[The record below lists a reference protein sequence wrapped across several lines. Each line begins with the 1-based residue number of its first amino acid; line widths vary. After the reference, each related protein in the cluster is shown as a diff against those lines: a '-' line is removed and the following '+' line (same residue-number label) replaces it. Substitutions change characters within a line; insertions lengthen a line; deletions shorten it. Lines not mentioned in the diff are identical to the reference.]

1 MVEVLRVGYCLPF
14 LSTPPLSN
22 APLPMPSYSP
32 TSIKGAALE
41 EVTLALV
48 AKGAVELAPLPS
60 PGFYSRLFV
69 VRKTSWSWRPVI
81 DLSHLNRFVDV
92 SPFQMED
99 HSVCAPVG
107 VSGGLDGLHR
117 SQGSVSSGAGA
128 SCFSSLSTLRLPRQ
142 GLSVQSS
149 MFWPLHG
156 SAGLHQGH
164 GSCFRHSPF
173 YGYPHEALPRR
184 LARPVILSRVP
195 RPGSSDCSPPLSQVG
210 DCGQSS
216 KVQPD
221 SIAGCPVSRGDDR
234 RHIFQGFSIA
244 RTRLQASVNSRRISV
259 IRLASREL
267 MALAAGRPFFAGSPG
282 SWRPFANEVSPA
294 LPPPVLGSSGSR
306 GSGVGVSGM
315 SPRPP
320 VVAPPSSP
328 VLRSV
333 SLPGVSR
340 PTLLVRRLRRG
351 VGCPSRPSGR
361 FRPVG
366 LASGSVVHQR
376 QGTVGRTAGSSPV
389 PVLST
394 RSHGG
399 CLLRQH
405 HGGGVSPQGGR
416 HEVSSPQLLGPGDLA
431 LDSLSFHPP
440 GSSISSGFQQCPRG
454 RSVSPPPAPTF
465 RVVAKHDHLSVF
477 KKVLAG
483 PNRLVC
489 HLRKSALFD
498 LLLTIPRSDVSR
510 HGRVSPVLG
519 RAPSLRVPSG
529 GHHSVCFSEA
539 PGVLGDGAHSGG
551 SALAPASL
559 VLGPA
564 PAFVGSSCSPAIPS
578 GPPAIA
584 SLSSSLPGSP
594 SAQASCLATLQRFT
608 RAAGFSSA
616 VAEQSS
622 LARRPSLCAVY
633 QVRWSIYRS
642 WCHDNGHS
650 VSRPTLAKVAD
661 FLHWL
666 RFTRGLSVSSLRGYH
681 SVLSAVFRFHLPSL
695 SSDPVIRDLLRSF
708 RLSSAERVLR
718 PPAWDL
724 SRVLT
729 YLVSPAFEPLSQ
741 ASFRALTLKTLF
753 LLALATAKRVGELQ
767 ALSSIV
773 TFVDADA
780 CLSYIPQFVAKSES
794 LTRSIPR
801 SFLVKSL
808 ADFAAGLDSDLLLCP
823 VRALRLYL
831 LRARSLSPGRHRLF
845 VSPRRPS
852 RAMSKNAV
860 SFFLR
865 EVISAAGAA
874 RPQVGSLRAH
884 EVRGV
889 STSVAFHRNWSVTS
903 VLESATWASSSV
915 FSSFYLR
922 DIQHEYDGLLSLG
935 PFVAAGSRI
944 G

>member
-1 MVEVLRVGYCLPF
+1 MSALPQHPSTF
-14 LSTPPLSN
+14 HCSRPNAFIQPHLHQGGCSGGGHLGLSCQGCCGACSTPFSRLLQSSVRCVED
-22 APLPMPSYSP
+22 L
-32 TSIKGAALE
+32 G
-41 EVTLALV
+41 VV
-48 AKGAVELAPLPS
+48 ASGHRPLPS
-60 PGFYSRLFV
+60 QSLCGRVS
-69 VRKTSWSWRPVI
+69 
-81 DLSHLNRFVDV
+81 LSDG
-92 SPFQMED
+92 D

-107 VSGGLDGLHR
+107 ASGGLDGLHR
-117 SQGSVSSGAGA
+117 SERSVSSSAG
-128 SCFSSLSTLRLPRQ
+128 SPSLSSLSSLRIQRQSLP
-142 GLSVQSS
+142 VQSAVL
-149 MFWPLHG
+149 WPLHG

-164 GSCFRHSPF
+164 GSCFCSTPF
-173 YGYPHEALPRR
+173 YGDPYETVSRR
-184 LARPVILSRVP
+184 LARPVFLSAVP
-195 RPGSSDCSPPLSQVG
+195 PPGSPDCPPPLPRVG
-210 DCGQSS
+210 DCY
-216 KVQPD
+216 QPSEIHPG
-221 SIAGCPVSRGDDR
+221 SITGGSVSGGCH
-234 RHIFQGFSIA
+234 RHNLFQGFSVA
-244 RTRLQASVNSRRISV
+244 GAHLQAPVNSRRISV
-259 IRLASREL
+259 LRLASCEL
-267 MALAAGRPFFAGSPG
+267 MAIAAGRPFFAGSPS
-282 SWRPFANEVSPA
+282 SWRQTEDAVPPD
-294 LPPPVLGSSGSR
+294 LPPSLLGSSGSE
-306 GSGVGVSGM
+306 GSSVCVGGV

-320 VVAPPSSP
+320 VVAPPPSSGS
-328 VLRSV
+328 RSV

-351 VGCPSRPSGR
+351 VGCPSRSSDR

-366 LASGSVVHQR
+366 LAPGGVVHQR
-376 QGTVGRTAGSSPV
+376 QGTARRQTGSSPV
-389 PVLST
+389 PVIST
-394 RSHGG
+394 GSHGD

-405 HGGGVSPQGGR
+405 HSGGLSPQGGR
-416 HEVSSPQLLGPGDLA
+416 HKISSPQHLGSGDPA
-431 LDSLSFHPP
+431 LDGVTLHPP
-440 GSSISSGFQQCPRG
+440 GSAVPPGLQQRPRG
-454 RSVSPPPAPTF
+454 RPVSPSPAPTF
-465 RVVAKHDHLSVF
+465 RVVTKLDSVSIF
-477 KKVLAG
+477 KQTMAG
-483 PNRLVC
+483 PNRFIC
-489 HLRKSALFD
+489 DLRKSSLFD
-498 LLLTIPRSDVSR
+498 ILLTISGSYVSR

-519 RAPSLRVPSG
+519 RSPGLRVPSG
-529 GHHSVCFSEA
+529 GHHSACSREA
-539 PGVLGDGAHSGG
+539 SGLHGDGAHPSG
-551 SALAPASL
+551 SA
-559 VLGPA
+559 LGPA
-564 PAFVGSSCSPAIPS
+564 PLVLRPAPALA
-578 GPPAIA
+578 GPPGDFAGPSRPPALA
-584 SLSSSLPGSP
+584 SVSSSLPGSP

-622 LARRPSLCAVY
+622 LARRPSSRAVY
-633 QVRWSIYRS
+633 QVRWSIYCS

-661 FLHWL
+661 FLYWL
-666 RFTRGLSVSSLRGYH
+666 RYSRGLSVSSLRGYR

-724 SRVLT
+724 SKVLT

-741 ASFRALTLKTLF
+741 ATFRALTLKTLF

-767 ALSSIV
+767 ALSSVV
-773 TFVDADA
+773 TFVGGDA

-808 ADFAAGLDSDLLLCP
+808 ADFAAGLDIDLLLCP

-831 LRARSLSPGRHRLF
+831 LRARSLSPCRHRLF

-884 EVRGV
+884 EVRSV
-889 STSVAFHRNWSVTS
+889 STSVAFHRNWSVSS

-922 DIQHEYDGLLSLG
+922 NIQHEYDGLLSLG

>member
-1 MVEVLRVGYCLPF
+1 MVEVLRVGYCLPL

-69 VRKTSWSWRPVI
+69 VWKTSGSWRPVI

-92 SPFQMED
+92 SHFQMETIQ
-99 HSVCAPVG
+99 SVLLSVRQGDWMASIDLKEAYLQVPVHPASRHLLRFVFRDNVYQFKALCFGLSTAPQVFTRVMAPVSAILHSMGIRMRRYLDDWLVQSASRESLVRDLQTVLHLCHELGIVVNPQKSNLVPSQVVQYLGVIIDAQSFRASPSPERVSRLLSTAGEFQSSASPPASLWLSLLGILSSLAHLVPGGRLRMRSLQLCLHQSWDRLDLQAPVSVTPECLRDLQWWLHLPRLSSG
-107 VSGGLDGLHR
+107 VSLCQVSPDLHFWSDASDVGWGAHLDRQVASGLWDTH
-117 SQGSVSSGAGA
+117 QAA
-128 SCFSSLSTLRLPRQ
+128 LSINARELLA
-142 GLSVQSS
+142 VQ
-149 MFWPLHG
+149 L
-156 SAGLHQGH
+156 GLHQ
-164 GSCFRHSPF
+164 F
-173 YGYPHEALPRR
+173 
-184 LARPVILSRVP
+184 
-195 RPGSSDCSPPLSQVG
+195 
-210 DCGQSS
+210 QSS
-216 KVQPD
+216 L
-221 SIAGCPVSRGDDR
+221 
-234 RHIFQGFSIA
+234 QG
-244 RTRLQASVNSRRISV
+244 RTVAVFCDNTTAVAYLRKEGGTRSPLLNSLAQAILRWTESLS
-259 IRLASREL
+259 IRLAPQFL
-267 MALAAGRPFFAGSPG
+267 PG
-282 SWRPFANEVSPA
+282 SNNVLADALSRPHQLPHSEWSLNMTVFRSLRRMWPVQVDLFATSDNRRCSIYFSPFHDPMSA
-294 LPPPVLGSSGSR
+294 GTDAFLQSWDGLQAYAFPPVAII
-306 GSGVGVSGM
+306 
-315 SPRPP
+315 PRVLAKLRASTGTELTLVAPHWAQRPWFSDLLQLSLAPP
-320 VVAPPSSP
+320 V
-328 VLRSV
+328 
-333 SLPGVSR
+333 
-340 PTLLVRRLRRG
+340 
-351 VGCPSRPSGR
+351 
-361 FRPVG
+361 
-366 LASGSVVHQR
+366 
-376 QGTVGRTAGSSPV
+376 
-389 PVLST
+389 
-394 RSHGG
+394 
-399 CLLRQH
+399 
-405 HGGGVSPQGGR
+405 
-416 HEVSSPQLLGPGDLA
+416 
-431 LDSLSFHPP
+431 
-440 GSSISSGFQQCPRG
+440 
-454 RSVSPPPAPTF
+454 PA
-465 RVVAKHDHLSVF
+465 V
-477 KKVLAG
+477 
-483 PNRLVC
+483 
-489 HLRKSALFD
+489 
-498 LLLTIPRSDVSR
+498 
-510 HGRVSPVLG
+510 
-519 RAPSLRVPSG
+519 
-529 GHHSVCFSEA
+529 
-539 PGVLGDGAHSGG
+539 
-551 SALAPASL
+551 
-559 VLGPA
+559 
-564 PAFVGSSCSPAIPS
+564 PS
-578 GPPAIA
+578 GPPALA

-594 SAQASCLATLQRFT
+594 SAQASCLASLQRFT

-616 VAEQSS
+616 VAEQAS
-622 LARRPSLCAVY
+622 LARRPSSRAVY
-633 QVRWSIYRS
+633 QVRWSVYRS

-661 FLHWL
+661 FLYWL
-666 RFTRGLSVSSLRGYH
+666 RFTRGLSVSSLRGYR

-724 SRVLT
+724 SKVLT
-729 YLVSPAFEPLSQ
+729 YLVSPAFEPLAQ
-741 ASFRALTLKTLF
+741 ASFRSLTLKTLF

-773 TFVDADA
+773 TFVGADA

-808 ADFAAGLDSDLLLCP
+808 ADFAAGLDTDLLLCP

-845 VSPRRPS
+845 VSPRRPA

-865 EVISAAGAA
+865 EVISAAAAA

-884 EVRGV
+884 EVRSV

>member
-1 MVEVLRVGYCLPF
+1 MTSGGGSTFLACLPECLSARCLPTYTF
-14 LSTPPLSN
+14 GPTPQTWGGVPISTVRSLQACGTRIRQHCPSTP
-22 APLPMPSYSP
+22 
-32 TSIKGAALE
+32 
-41 EVTLALV
+41 
-48 AKGAVELAPLPS
+48 
-60 PGFYSRLFV
+60 
-69 VRKTSWSWRPVI
+69 
-81 DLSHLNRFVDV
+81 
-92 SPFQMED
+92 
-99 HSVCAPVG
+99 
-107 VSGGLDGLHR
+107 
-117 SQGSVSSGAGA
+117 
-128 SCFSSLSTLRLPRQ
+128 
-142 GLSVQSS
+142 
-149 MFWPLHG
+149 
-156 SAGLHQGH
+156 
-164 GSCFRHSPF
+164 
-173 YGYPHEALPRR
+173 
-184 LARPVILSRVP
+184 
-195 RPGSSDCSPPLSQVG
+195 
-210 DCGQSS
+210 
-216 KVQPD
+216 
-221 SIAGCPVSRGDDR
+221 
-234 RHIFQGFSIA
+234 
-244 RTRLQASVNSRRISV
+244 
-259 IRLASREL
+259 
-267 MALAAGRPFFAGSPG
+267 
-282 SWRPFANEVSPA
+282 
-294 LPPPVLGSSGSR
+294 
-306 GSGVGVSGM
+306 
-315 SPRPP
+315 
-320 VVAPPSSP
+320 
-328 VLRSV
+328 
-333 SLPGVSR
+333 
-340 PTLLVRRLRRG
+340 
-351 VGCPSRPSGR
+351 
-361 FRPVG
+361 
-366 LASGSVVHQR
+366 
-376 QGTVGRTAGSSPV
+376 GTVGRTAGSSPV

-405 HGGGVSPQGGR
+405 HGGGVSPQEGG
-416 HEVSSPQLLGPGDLA
+416 HEVSSPQFLGPGDLA
-431 LDSLSFHPP
+431 LDRVPLHPP
-440 GSSISSGFQQCPRG
+440 GSTISSWLQQCPRG

-465 RVVAKHDHLSVF
+465 RVVAKHDRLSIF

-498 LLLTIPRSDVSR
+498 LLLTIPQSDVSR

-519 RAPSLRVPSG
+519 RGPSLRVPSG
-529 GHHSVCFSEA
+529 GHHSACSSEA
-539 PGVLGDGAHSGG
+539 PGLLGDGAHSSG
-551 SALAPASL
+551 SALGPASL

-564 PAFVGSSCSPAIPS
+564 PAFAGPSCSSAIPS
-578 GPPAIA
+578 GPPALA

-594 SAQASCLATLQRFT
+594 SAQASCLATLKRFT

-622 LARRPSLCAVY
+622 LARRPSSLALY

-661 FLHWL
+661 FLYWL
-666 RFTRGLSVSSLRGYH
+666 RFTRGLSVSSLRGYC

-708 RLSSAERVLR
+708 RLSSAERVMR

-724 SRVLT
+724 SRVLA

-753 LLALATAKRVGELQ
+753 LLVLATAKRVGELQ

-773 TFVDADA
+773 TFVGADA

-794 LTRSIPR
+794 LTRSIPC

-808 ADFAAGLDSDLLLCP
+808 ADFAAGLDTDLLLCP

-831 LRARSLSPGRHRLF
+831 LRARSLSPGRHHLF

-874 RPQVGSLRAH
+874 RPQVGPLRVH
-884 EVRGV
+884 EVRSV

-915 FSSFYLR
+915 FSSFYLH

-935 PFVAAGSRI
+935 PFVAVGSRI